1 MSIYSNL
8 GLSTNETATA
18 AAAKS
23 ASAKNSGALSQSDFL
38 SLLTTQ
44 LAYQDPTKP
53 VDNAEMVSQMAQ
65 ISTVDGIASL
75 NQSVT
80 SLSSSVTSSQA
91 LIASSLVGQKVLL
104 PTNTGYL
111 AKDGSMDGVLA
122 TGTGASDLKVT
133 IQNANGE
140 VVHSYSIPGTQS
152 GNVPFSWDGKN
163 SNGEAMPEGKYTV
176 KVNGLVNGKSQELSG
191 LVYGKVNSVTLG
203 SSSTATSLNLSG
215 LGSIELSKVLEVS
228 K

>member
-8 GLSTNETATA
+8 GLTTNEAATA
-18 AAAKS
+18 AASKS
-23 ASAKNSGALSQSDFL
+23 ASAKNSGTLSQSDFL

-53 VDNAEMVSQMAQ
+53 ADNAEMVSQMAQ

-75 NQSVT
+75 NKSVT

-104 PTNTGYL
+104 PSNAGYL
-111 AKDGSMDGVLA
+111 AKDGVMDGVLA
-122 TGTGASDLKVT
+122 TGSGASDLKVSIT
-133 IQNANGE
+133 NASGE
-140 VVHSYSIPGTQS
+140 VVHQYAVSGSQS
-152 GNVPFSWDGKN
+152 GNVPFSWDGKDDKGN
-163 SNGEAMPEGKYTV
+163 VAPEGKYTV
-176 KVNGLVNGKSQELSG
+176 QVNGLVNGKSQELSA

-203 SSSTATSLNLSG
+203 SSSTSTSLNLSG